1 MGLTPELLLELDL
14 PQFEDAETARRY
26 LEGQAWP
33 EGPVC
38 PHCNSVDRSYKLNGS
53 RSRGGLYSCADCRSR
68 GRAGHYTV
76 TVKTAFHSTR
86 VPLHHW
92 LIITAA
98 LNKTPTT
105 MREISCAIG
114 VTGKTAWRMRSIIRP
129 DLLRKNRG
137 NCRDQFLYPFLTT
150 YRQTPEHE
158 LLRAI
163 SAAVPQEIPHDRRAD
178 ICQEL
183 AVSILT
189 GDIETS
195 DLPVAFNKA
204 FHKVYKL
211 HPTMWG
217 PLSLDAPMPG
227 TDDLFRIDTIS
238 EDHNIWD
245 H

>member
-26 LEGQAWP
+26 LEEQAWP

-38 PHCNSVDRSYKLNGS
+38 PHCNSVDQSYKLNGT
-53 RSRGGLYSCADCRSR
+53 RSRGGLYHCGVCRS
-68 GRAGHYTV
+68 HYTV

-86 VPLHHW
+86 VPLHQW
-92 LIITAA
+92 LIVTAA
-98 LNKTPTT
+98 LNQTPAT

-137 NCRDQFLYPFLTT
+137 NSDRQFLYPFLTT

-158 LLRAI
+158 MMRSI
-163 SAAVPQEIPHDRRAD
+163 SAAVPMEIPHDRRAD

-183 AVSILT
+183 AVKLLI
-189 GDIETS
+189 GDIEVR
-195 DLPVAFNKA
+195 DLPSAFHKA
-204 FHKVYKL
+204 FHEVYKL
-211 HPTMWG
+211 HPTMYG

-245 H
+245 R